1 MLRALKYF
9 IACLASFPFLVPNSP
24 SRPVSHPVIPTRHHP
39 SQVPI
44 RSTFPSVNSPAPWNA
59 GFSRQPAR
67 STFPSVN
74 SPAPWNAGFSRQP
87 TSVPYFPY
95 EDCPA
100 SFPQCQT

>member
-9 IACLASFPFLVPNSP
+9 IACLASFSFFVPHSP
-24 SRPVSHPVIPTRHHP
+24 SRPVSQPVRP
-39 SQVPI
+39 
-44 RSTFPSVNSPAPWNA
+44 
-59 GFSRQPAR
+59 SRQHLAPVPAR

-74 SPAPWNAGFSRQP
+74 SPAPWNAGISRQP